1 MDLIIHSLK
10 SIAVAI
16 IEPMHLVMLVVFGI
30 IFYLKKVF
38 ECTWKCTDKTTKKH
52 YNNLDMPSTYKI

>member
-30 IFYLKKVF
+30 QQGEGQCCSSCGI
-38 ECTWKCTDKTTKKH
+38 
-52 YNNLDMPSTYKI
+52 SRR

>member
-30 IFYLKKVF
+30 IYYLKNMK
-38 ECTWKCTDKTTKKH
+38 EERR
-52 YNNLDMPSTYKI
+52 